1 MQPVHII
8 SLIIYTLPPSP
19 RIASSYG
26 LYKFTCKSTTIFLNK
41 NKKDK
46 KNGKQKY

>member
-26 LYKFTCKSTTIFLNK
+26 LYKFTCKSTTKILN
-41 NKKDK
+41 NSK
-46 KNGKQKY
+46 KNEKGTFIS